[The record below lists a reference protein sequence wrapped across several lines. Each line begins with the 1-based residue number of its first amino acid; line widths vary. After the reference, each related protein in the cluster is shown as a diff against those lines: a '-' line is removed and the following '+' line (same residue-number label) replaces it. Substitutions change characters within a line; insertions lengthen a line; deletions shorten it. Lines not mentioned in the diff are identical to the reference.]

1 MIRILQ
7 CVNIMDR
14 AGLENMLMNYYRNID
29 RTKIQFDFL
38 THREEKGA
46 YEDEIISMGG
56 RVYHAPR
63 LYPQNYPLYF
73 SWMNIFFKEHPEYK
87 IVHSHID
94 AMSYFPLLA
103 AKKSGI
109 PIRIAH
115 SHSSKLDRD
124 LKLPIKYFAL
134 KKLPSVANV
143 YCACGHKAGKFMFGD
158 RKFSVIHNAVDLKMF
173 LYNEKI
179 RISKRDELDI
189 AGDVF
194 VIGHVGRYCYIKNQI
209 FLIDVFSKV
218 LQEKQNSILLLIGN
232 GPDEAKIKSKI
243 DSLGISNKVKLLKN
257 RDDVN
262 ELYQVMDVFVM
273 PSLFEGLPVVGV
285 EAQANGL
292 PCIVSNKI
300 SKEVVLSDCIKML
313 DLEDGV
319 DEWKNAILSTN
330 TERSMNS
337 ANQLEINGYNV
348 KLESNKITSYYNSLI
363 EGGGQDE
370 AIDNNHTNI

>member
-73 SWMNIFFKEHPEYK
+73 KWMRNFFTEHPEYK

-103 AKKSGI
+103 AKKAGV

-124 LKLPIKYFAL
+124 IKLPIKYFAL
-134 KKLPSVANV
+134 KKLPSVSNV
-143 YCACGHKAGKFMFGD
+143 YCSCGQKAGKFMFGS
-158 RKFSVIHNAVDLKMF
+158 RRFSVIHNAIDLQKF
-173 LYNEKI
+173 SYDELTRK
-179 RISKRDELDI
+179 SKRDELDI
-189 AGDVF
+189 EGDVF
-194 VIGHVGRYCYIKNQI
+194 VIGHVGRYCYIKNQL

-218 LQEKQNSILLLIGN
+218 LQERQNSMLLLIGN
-232 GPDEAKIKSKI
+232 GPDEAKIKSKL
-243 DSLGISNKVKLLKN
+243 DTLGISNKVKLLKN

-292 PCIVSNKI
+292 PC
-300 SKEVVLSDCIKML
+300 VLSNQISNEVILSNCVQML
-313 DLEDGV
+313 NLDAGISA
-319 DEWKNAILSTN
+319 WKNEILSAN
-330 TERSMNS
+330 SKRSLDS
-337 ANQLEINGYNV
+337 ISQLEANGYNV
-348 KLESNKITSYYNSLI
+348 VLESKKLSKYYNSLMK
-363 EGGGQDE
+363 GVYQDGT
-370 AIDNNHTNI
+370 IDDNHANV